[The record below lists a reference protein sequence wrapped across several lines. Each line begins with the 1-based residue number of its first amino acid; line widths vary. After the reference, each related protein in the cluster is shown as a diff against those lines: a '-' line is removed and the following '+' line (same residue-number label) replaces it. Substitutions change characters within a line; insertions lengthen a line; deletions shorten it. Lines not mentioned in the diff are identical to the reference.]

1 MNSTHFVCVCVCASQ
16 TQRITLIVS
25 LPSFSSLKN
34 MVIIEQKRKADPV
47 IIHTRQGAILPNIKI
62 FSSSNILIFG
72 CS

>member
-1 MNSTHFVCVCVCASQ
+1 
-16 TQRITLIVS
+16 
-25 LPSFSSLKN
+25 

-72 CS
+72 CSWLPLWGTFLREWKTQICH